1 MYTMKYL
8 VRRLSMY
15 LLTVATA
22 VIINFVVPRLIP
34 GNPIQARL
42 QELYRMGIRL
52 GGQEFIEKYSRL
64 FSLDQPV
71 HVQFVNYVASLL
83 QGNLGFSIS
92 YFPATVA
99 DIIRRCIPW
108 SIGLLGV
115 AILISFVLGTLLGSF
130 LGWSKREGKG
140 SKLAGFGFAVSIFLN
155 NVPFYAL
162 GMILIYTLAYMWAVF
177 PYGGGY
183 SLLIRPGT
191 LEYVIDIIMHAFL
204 PALAIISGSIGAW
217 AIEARGLMI
226 GVLGEDYLAL
236 ARAKGL
242 PGKYVFRQYA
252 MKNTFLPLFTDL
264 ALSLSTVVS
273 GSIIVEIIFSYPGI
287 GNVLFTAIQSLDYP
301 VIQGT
306 TLIIILGV
314 TTAALIVDLIYPMLD
329 PRIGEK

>member
-1 MYTMKYL
+1 
-8 VRRLSMY
+8 MY

-22 VIINFVVPRLIP
+22 VVINFVVPRLIP

-42 QELYRMGIRL
+42 QELYRLGIRL
-52 GGQEFIEKYSRL
+52 GGEEFIQKYSRL
-64 FSLDQPV
+64 FSLDQPM
-71 HVQFVNYVASLL
+71 HIQFVNYVASLL

-92 YFPATVA
+92 YFPATVS
-99 DIIRRCIPW
+99 DIIRRSIPW

-115 AILISFVLGTLLGSF
+115 AVVISFVVGTVLGAF
-130 LGWSKREGKG
+130 MGWSKREGKG
-140 SKLAGFGFAVSIFLN
+140 SKIGGLGFALSVFLN

-162 GMILIYTLAYMWAVF
+162 GMILIYTLAYTWPIF
-177 PYGGGY
+177 PYGGGH
-183 SLLIRPGT
+183 SLLIRLGT

-204 PALAIISGSIGAW
+204 PALAIVLGSTGAW

-226 GVLGEDYLAL
+226 GVLGEDYLTL
-236 ARAKGL
+236 AKAKGL
-242 PGKYVFRQYA
+242 PSKHIFRHYA
-252 MKNTFLPLFTDL
+252 MKNTLLPLFTDL
-264 ALSLSTVVS
+264 ALSLSTIVS

-287 GNVLFTAIQSLDYP
+287 GTVLFTAIQSLDYP

-314 TTAALIVDLIYPMLD
+314 TTAALIVDLIYPLLD